1 MASVSLDYSEYE
13 LLKDA
18 LEEKTRKIK
27 SLEDIQRVVIKHT
40 DFKIFKEQ
48 LADFIE
54 NAKRWNNNHAV
65 LELIKTDFMSKDR
78 EIQKDEYV
86 NFDDIK
92 EEVRQ
97 AYKES
102 FDNKEKELNDSI
114 KEYKEERENV
124 RNEIEERNKKYFDNY
139 ENKIKEANNNLKD
152 LSDKCTKLKEENNKL
167 TIGLTYYRLPWY
179 RKIFK
184 RKPKL

>member
-27 SLEDIQRVVIKHT
+27 SLEDTQRVVIKHT

-54 NAKRWNNNHAV
+54 
-65 LELIKTDFMSKDR
+65 
-78 EIQKDEYV
+78 
-86 NFDDIK
+86 
-92 EEVRQ
+92 
-97 AYKES
+97 
-102 FDNKEKELNDSI
+102 
-114 KEYKEERENV
+114 
-124 RNEIEERNKKYFDNY
+124 
-139 ENKIKEANNNLKD
+139 ANNNLKD
-152 LSDKCTKLKEENNKL
+152 LSDKCTKLKEEDNKL

>member
-65 LELIKTDFMSKDR
+65 LELIKTAGKFMLLLVKSISLSCR
-78 EIQKDEYV
+78 P
-86 NFDDIK
+86 NFSASA
-92 EEVRQ
+92 Q
-97 AYKES
+97 YQ
-102 FDNKEKELNDSI
+102 L
-114 KEYKEERENV
+114 
-124 RNEIEERNKKYFDNY
+124 
-139 ENKIKEANNNLKD
+139 
-152 LSDKCTKLKEENNKL
+152 
-167 TIGLTYYRLPWY
+167 
-179 RKIFK
+179 
-184 RKPKL
+184 

>member
-1 MASVSLDYSEYE
+1 MNYS
-13 LLKDA
+13 K
-18 LEEKTRKIK
+18 
-27 SLEDIQRVVIKHT
+27 
-40 DFKIFKEQ
+40 
-48 LADFIE
+48 
-54 NAKRWNNNHAV
+54 
-65 LELIKTDFMSKDR
+65 
-78 EIQKDEYV
+78 
-86 NFDDIK
+86 
-92 EEVRQ
+92 
-97 AYKES
+97 
-102 FDNKEKELNDSI
+102 
-114 KEYKEERENV
+114 YKEEHENV

>member
-18 LEEKTRKIK
+18 LEEKTREIK
-27 SLEDIQRVVIKHT
+27 ST
-40 DFKIFKEQ
+40 
-48 LADFIE
+48 
-54 NAKRWNNNHAV
+54 
-65 LELIKTDFMSKDR
+65 LIIMK
-78 EIQKDEYV
+78 
-86 NFDDIK
+86 IK
-92 EEVRQ
+92 EE
-97 AYKES
+97 
-102 FDNKEKELNDSI
+102 N
-114 KEYKEERENV
+114 
-124 RNEIEERNKKYFDNY
+124 
-139 ENKIKEANNNLKD
+139 NNNLKD

>member
-27 SLEDIQRVVIKHT
+27 SLEDTQRVVIKHT
-40 DFKIFKEQ
+40 
-48 LADFIE
+48 DFIE

-124 RNEIEERNKKYFDNY
+124 RSEIEERNKKYFDNY

-167 TIGLTYYRLPWY
+167 TIGLAYYRLPWY

-184 RKPKL
+184 RKPKLSDNDL